1 MYKNIGENCSDCRV
15 LLREIAT
22 IDSIRYNADEM
33 WEQWADEFFKENN
46 LSHLIEKFH
55 SFLSDKVDGND

>member
-1 MYKNIGENCSDCRV
+1 M
-15 LLREIAT
+15 
-22 IDSIRYNADEM
+22 DSIHDDIDAN

-55 SFLSDKVDGND
+55 SFLSNKVDGDD